1 MKLKQIFIIGAAL
14 TFLQALPVYISMF
27 IPGMKNMLMEDAF
40 GSEINYTKELNM
52 MSDSFFLVVGML
64 YTGIAFAMIGAI
76 SIADITAKKR
86 VSFLFFI
93 ITGFAALPDL
103 ISAIKSE
110 PTAPLPVILM
120 NLIVIGLFFY
130 GSQKATE

>member
-1 MKLKQIFIIGAAL
+1 MKLKQIFIVGAAL

-27 IPGMKNMLMEDAF
+27 IPDMKNMLMEDAF

-52 MSDSFFLVVGML
+52 MSDSFFLVVGTL

-93 ITGFAALPDL
+93 ITGFTALPDL
-103 ISAIKSE
+103 ISVIKSE

>member
-1 MKLKQIFIIGAAL
+1 M
-14 TFLQALPVYISMF
+14 V
-27 IPGMKNMLMEDAF
+27 IPDMKNMLMEDAF
-40 GSEINYTKELNM
+40 GSEINYTKELTM
-52 MSDSFFLVVGML
+52 MSDSFFLVVGTL

>member
-1 MKLKQIFIIGAAL
+1 MKLKQIFII
-14 TFLQALPVYISMF
+14 
-27 IPGMKNMLMEDAF
+27 LMQNITVKIQSLFKIFFVGNLNAF
-40 GSEINYTKELNM
+40 GSEINYTKELTM

-93 ITGFAALPDL
+93 ITGFTALPDL
-103 ISAIKSE
+103 ITAIKSE

-130 GSQKATE
+130 GSKKATE

>member
-1 MKLKQIFIIGAAL
+1 IFIVGAAL

-27 IPGMKNMLMEDAF
+27 IPDMKNMLMEDAF

-52 MSDSFFLVVGML
+52 MSDSFFLVVGTL

-93 ITGFAALPDL
+93 ITGFTALPDL
-103 ISAIKSE
+103 ISVIKSE